1 MKKFVTAAA
10 HRLRGKGGESIAE
23 VLIAVLIS
31 AVAMVMLASMIIT
44 AGKLVSD
51 SRTKLTAYYAQN
63 EALTKRGDSGSTATA
78 VLKKGEDSV
87 SYNVHYLY
95 NPEDTKVIVYW
106 K

>member
-10 HRLRGKGGESIAE
+10 HRLRGQGGESIAE

-63 EALTKRGDSGSTATA
+63 EALTKRESGSFATA
-78 VLKKGEDSV
+78 VLKKGNE
-87 SYNVHYLY
+87 NVAQYTVQYLC

>member
-63 EALTKRGDSGSTATA
+63 EALTKRESGSSATA
-78 VLKKGEDSV
+78 VLKKDEDSI
-87 SYNVHYLY
+87 SYPVHYLY
-95 NPEDTKVIVYW
+95 NTEDTKVIVYW